1 MPWPTPEDILRRLP
15 IATFEDAEGKLTA
28 PDVQGYIDRWIGKLA
43 QGAPAGTVPPE
54 TENGID
60 AVERGAR
67 ADSLEQL
74 YTGTGYDQV
83 RAAEVIRR
91 EAYRSLETYKQEV
104 SVPGE
109 STYDAS
115 FAGSEYVENFT
126 EEPLWPSGASESDG
140 YRPSWVRELYG

>member
-1 MPWPTPEDILRRLP
+1 MAWPTPADILRRLP

-28 PDVQGYIDRWIGKLA
+28 GDVQGYIDRWIGKLR
-43 QGAPAGTVPPE
+43 QGSSEASLPPE

-67 ADSLEQL
+67 ADALEQL
-74 YTGTGYDQV
+74 YTGTGFDQV

-109 STYDAS
+109 STYDS
-115 FAGSEYVENFT
+115 PGENYVENFT
-126 EEPLWPSGASESDG
+126 EEPLWPTGESES
-140 YRPSWVRELYG
+140 YRPSWAREYYGG